1 MQTSAVTYKIERYTI
16 DQLESKIKTYGKT
29 MSKKKSKKIRKE
41 QAQELSSAEPEHPKL
56 AAEKTAAIAS
66 YIKDPDYRL
75 RCKAAIDILMAKFK
89 MINAELSGQKKRT
102 VISQITNRI
111 KSAESI
117 YAKLLKKGLEP
128 DFETARKNLK
138 DLIGIRVVCPFEDE
152 LYQVAESLEMQKD
165 IEIVRIKDY
174 IKNPKMSGYRSY
186 HMVYQFHSDKKE
198 TYNKNMFIE
207 IQLRTKLQHIW
218 ATAVEMMGIYTHSN
232 LKSSQGDE
240 DILRFFTVVSSIFAI
255 QENQPVCPGTSDWLD
270 ELLDEMHEL
279 DKKHNIL
286 KMLEAMKNAA
296 HIIKPKFKNTNG
308 YFLLVLNLE
317 DHNLT
322 ITMYK
327 PSEIQIAT
335 QVYDTI
341 EARNDPNI
349 NAVLVSANSFA
360 TVKKAYPNYFVDI
373 TDFLNKIKKLY
384 KELETIRQ
392 NHKTG

>member
-1 MQTSAVTYKIERYTI
+1 
-16 DQLESKIKTYGKT
+16 

-75 RCKAAIDILMAKFK
+75 RCKAAIDILMAKLK

-174 IKNPKMSGYRSY
+174 IKNPKKNGYKSL
-186 HMVYQFHSDKKE
+186 HLIVKTPIFLKEGKKMITVE
-198 TYNKNMFIE
+198 V
-207 IQLRTKLQHIW
+207 QLRTIAMDFWASLEHKLRYKKSIPEDQSKYL
-218 ATAVEMMGIYTHSN
+218 AEEMMDCAQI
-232 LKSSQGDE
+232 SS
-240 DILRFFTVVSSIFAI
+240 A
-255 QENQPVCPGTSDWLD
+255 LD
-270 ELLDEMHEL
+270 ERMQKVRDVIMQAE
-279 DKKHNIL
+279 
-286 KMLEAMKNAA
+286 
-296 HIIKPKFKNTNG
+296 
-308 YFLLVLNLE
+308 
-317 DHNLT
+317 
-322 ITMYK
+322 
-327 PSEIQIAT
+327 
-335 QVYDTI
+335 
-341 EARNDPNI
+341 
-349 NAVLVSANSFA
+349 
-360 TVKKAYPNYFVDI
+360 
-373 TDFLNKIKKLY
+373 
-384 KELETIRQ
+384 
-392 NHKTG
+392 